1 MFFYIINII
10 KKVYLRDLI
19 FSRIY
24 FVKTAF
30 YKSKVET
37 RKTLLI
43 FYLIKKSFPTS
54 FKVLFVGTD
63 KKTVNKAKKSL

>member
-10 KKVYLRDLI
+10 KTVYLRDLI

-30 YKSKVET
+30 YKSKLQT

-54 FKVLFVGTD
+54 F
-63 KKTVNKAKKSL
+63 